1 VNADSVISMMTTR
14 ATEAIK
20 ILSIVELVQNY
31 NEGLVVQKQQ
41 QQQQQQQQQR

>member
-1 VNADSVISMMTTR
+1 VNADSVLSIITTI

-31 NEGLVVQKQQ
+31 NEGSVVQKQQ
-41 QQQQQQQQQR
+41 QQR